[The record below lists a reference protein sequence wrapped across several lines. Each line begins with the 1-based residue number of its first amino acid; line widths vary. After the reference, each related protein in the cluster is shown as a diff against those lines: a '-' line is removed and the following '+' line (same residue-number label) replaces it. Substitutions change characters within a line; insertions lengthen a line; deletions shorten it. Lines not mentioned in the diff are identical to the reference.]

1 MEISSAPYL
10 ESVPPRGECP
20 VVVEGLEGAL
30 VAVCAVHAQG
40 REQLEDLL
48 LHLSVGRVQS

>member
-1 MEISSAPYL
+1 MKISSAPYL

-48 LHLSVGRVQS
+48 LHLSVWRVQS